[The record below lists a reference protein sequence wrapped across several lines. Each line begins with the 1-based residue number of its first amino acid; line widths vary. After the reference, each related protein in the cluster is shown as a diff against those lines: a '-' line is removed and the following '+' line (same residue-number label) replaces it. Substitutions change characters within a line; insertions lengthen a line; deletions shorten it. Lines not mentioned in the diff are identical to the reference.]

1 MRLRLW
7 RRRLTVSA
15 PRMAIRS
22 ALPWP
27 LKWLLA
33 GLVLGL
39 SAAVAVTAFEF
50 GRDIAGFDRSSHAD
64 LERLRAENQ
73 RLSDALA
80 QAQAVANTVESLQA
94 AERAAQKHLADQLKE
109 LQTRNQALQRDLGFF
124 EQLMPANGATGPS
137 VRGLQAVRR
146 SDGRVA
152 WQMLVVQPARQIG
165 DFNADLEV
173 TLIGTLNGKNWTLRD
188 SSAPRKV
195 SVKQFLRLVGD
206 VVVPHGAVVKTV
218 SVKLTQGTQV
228 VLTQSAPV
236 GSDSP

>member
-50 GRDIAGFDRSSHAD
+50 GRDIAGGDRGSHAE
-64 LERLRAENQ
+64 LERLRSENQ

-94 AERAAQKHLADQLKE
+94 AERAAQKHLTDQLKE
-109 LQTRNQALQRDLGFF
+109 LQVRNQSLQRELGFF
-124 EQLMPANGATGPS
+124 EQLMPANGMSGPN

-146 SDGRVA
+146 PDGRVA
-152 WQMLVVQPARQIG
+152 WQMLVVQPARQNG

-173 TLIGTLNGKNWTLRD
+173 TLEGTLNGKAWTQRD
-188 SSAPRKV
+188 GAAPRKV

-206 VVVPHGAVVKTV
+206 VAIPNGAVVKTV
-218 SVKLTQGTQV
+218 SVKLTQGPQV

-236 GSDSP
+236 GGDVP